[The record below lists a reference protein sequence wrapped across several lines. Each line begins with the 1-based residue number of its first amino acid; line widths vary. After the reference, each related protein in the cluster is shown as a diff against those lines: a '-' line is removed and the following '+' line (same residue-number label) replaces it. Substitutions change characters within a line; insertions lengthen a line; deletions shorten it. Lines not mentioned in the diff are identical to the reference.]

1 MTGRVLA
8 IIKDYG
14 KWENIDDVRQ
24 IYDTIIAN
32 GFDVDDVCD
41 ETLKRLVGS
50 LVKENGQYIYD
61 VFARLS
67 N

>member
-32 GFDVDDVCD
+32 GFDADDVCD

>member
-14 KWENIDDVRQ
+14 QWETMEDVHQ
-24 IYDTIIAN
+24 IYNTIIAN
-32 GFDVDDVCD
+32 GFDTDDVCD

-50 LVKENGQYIYD
+50 LTKENGEYVYD
-61 VFARLS
+61 VFARL
-67 N
+67 NN